1 MKKRVLCYGDSNTW
15 GFNAM
20 NENVYGQRFPEE
32 VRWTGRLQTL
42 LGENWTVIEEGLC
55 GRTTVFED
63 PLREGLN
70 GLQYLGPCLATH
82 NPIDYLIL
90 MLGTNDCKARFSA
103 LPKNIADGL
112 GRLIVKAKQACVWR
126 DQPQILVIAPPP
138 IRKENDTSEIGRDMG
153 VCSEKSAMLSKEY
166 RLWAEAEGC
175 AFLDAAL
182 VAGMNDYDFMHMDDV
197 SHVRLAAV
205 IAEMLKTDL
214 LEKE

>member
-42 LGENWTVIEEGLC
+42 LGANWTVIEEGLC

-175 AFLDAAL
+175 AFW
-182 VAGMNDYDFMHMDDV
+182 MRH
-197 SHVRLAAV
+197 RLP
-205 IAEMLKTDL
+205 E
-214 LEKE
+214 

>member
-1 MKKRVLCYGDSNTW
+1 MRKRVLCYGDSNTW

-82 NPIDYLIL
+82 NPLDYLIL

-138 IRKENDTSEIGRDMG
+138 IRKGNDTSEIGRDMG

-175 AFLDAAL
+175 IFLDAAS
-182 VAGMNDYDFMHMDDV
+182 VAGMNDFMHMDDV
-197 SHVRLAAV
+197 SHERLAES
-205 IAEMLKTDL
+205 IAGILKADL

>member
-1 MKKRVLCYGDSNTW
+1 MPGTLICYGDSNT
-15 GFNAM
+15 
-20 NENVYGQRFPEE
+20 YGLIPGTTRRYDREA
-32 VRWTGRLQTL
+32 RWTGILAEKLYDKGYRI
-42 LGENWTVIEEGLC
+42 IEEGLC
-55 GRTTVFED
+55 GRTSVFDDATRDGRNGAKVLPMLLETHA
-63 PLREGLN
+63 PLD
-70 GLQYLGPCLATH
+70 QVV
-82 NPIDYLIL
+82 L

-126 DQPQILVIAPPP
+126 DQPHILVIAPPP

-175 AFLDAAL
+175 AFLDAAS
-182 VAGMNDYDFMHMDDV
+182 VAGMNDYDFMHMDDA
-197 SHVRLAAV
+197 SHERLAEA
-205 IAEMLKTDL
+205 IAEILKADL

>member
-103 LPKNIADGL
+103 LPKNIERKMTLPRL
-112 GRLIVKAKQACVWR
+112 GATWECAVKSRQCFLRNIACGQR
-126 DQPQILVIAPPP
+126 QKAAPFWMRHWLP
-138 IRKENDTSEIGRDMG
+138 E
-153 VCSEKSAMLSKEY
+153 
-166 RLWAEAEGC
+166 
-175 AFLDAAL
+175 
-182 VAGMNDYDFMHMDDV
+182 
-197 SHVRLAAV
+197 
-205 IAEMLKTDL
+205 
-214 LEKE
+214 

>member
-20 NENVYGQRFPEE
+20 NANVYGQRFPEE

-126 DQPQILVIAPPP
+126 IQPHILVIAPPP
-138 IRKENDTSEIGRDMG
+138 IREENDNSEIGRDMG

-166 RLWAEAEGC
+166 RLLAEAEGC
-175 AFLDAAL
+175 VFFDASS

-197 SHVRLAAV
+197 SHERLAEA
-205 IAEMLKTDL
+205 IAEILKTDL

>member
-112 GRLIVKAKQACVWR
+112 G
-126 DQPQILVIAPPP
+126 D
-138 IRKENDTSEIGRDMG
+138 
-153 VCSEKSAMLSKEY
+153 
-166 RLWAEAEGC
+166 
-175 AFLDAAL
+175 
-182 VAGMNDYDFMHMDDV
+182 
-197 SHVRLAAV
+197 
-205 IAEMLKTDL
+205 
-214 LEKE
+214 